1 MSANPA
7 FERLLKRDR
16 AVTVAALALL
26 CTLTWVYIAA
36 GAGLGMPAWDMTTL
50 ALLPHQAGAQ
60 PMPGME
66 MPFMD
71 MDMDIAMSGEA
82 WDPAQWALVIG
93 MWWAMMVAM
102 MTPSAAPTILL
113 YARVLRHAAAA
124 GGPLANDIPT
134 ARARTG
140 LFAAGYFLAWL
151 AFSVVAA
158 TLQQVLQQ
166 TGVLSSMTMGSRIGW
181 LSGTVLVVAGLY
193 QLSPWKNACLS
204 RCRAPAAFLARHWRP
219 GATGALRL
227 GLLHGA
233 WCVGCCWMLMALLF
247 VGGVMNLV
255 WIVALSVLVLAEK
268 HLPGGR
274 WLGLGAGIVL
284 VAWGLVVLLAVLPA

>member
-16 AVTVAALALL
+16 AVTVAALAML
-26 CTLTWVYIAA
+26 CALTWIYVAA

-50 ALLPHQAGAQ
+50 ALLPHQTGAE
-60 PMPGME
+60 PMPGTE
-66 MPFMD
+66 MPGMD
-71 MDMDIAMSGEA
+71 MDMATSGEA
-82 WDPAQWALVIG
+82 WEPAQWALVIG

-113 YARVLRHAAAA
+113 YARVHRHAVASA
-124 GGPLANDIPT
+124 GLLARPPT
-134 ARARTG
+134 G
-140 LFAAGYFLAWL
+140 MFAAGYFLAWL
-151 AFSVVAA
+151 VFSVAA
-158 TLQQVLQQ
+158 AVVQQVLQQ
-166 TGVLSSMTMGSRIGW
+166 TGILSSTSLGSRIGW

-193 QLSPWKNACLS
+193 QLTPLKNTCLS
-204 RCRAPAAFLARHWRP
+204 HCRTPAAFLARHWRP
-219 GATGALRL
+219 GAAGALRL

-233 WCVGCCWMLMALLF
+233 YCIGCCWMLMALLF

-255 WIVALSVLVLAEK
+255 WIAALSVLVLAEK

-274 WLGLGAGIVL
+274 WLGSGAGIVL
-284 VAWGLVVLLAVLPA
+284 VAWGLVVLLAVLLA